1 MVALWALTFS
11 TVERMTNEAM
21 ARAVDVDLAGLA
33 DIHASGGTD
42 ELAQRINDRL
52 SLIGQEGNVP
62 HYLLA
67 REDGS
72 SLAGDLTT
80 WPRLRPQMSEAGE
93 FSLPDGTDIYGRATL
108 LGPNLR
114 LLVAREKADDTA
126 LLRQINIIFL
136 IAGAAFIIAVGLFG
150 AVASNR
156 LSERILRVNAAF
168 KNPVPDQLKLLEAS
182 EDGRDEIGELTA
194 LSSAALLRQARLVET
209 HRQTSDQIAHEIRT
223 PLMHLDT
230 QLLKALKG
238 APHVENASHLIE
250 ARGEIKRL
258 IALLESLLDIAAS
271 RARQGDPHG
280 LKPVDL
286 SEITSRLG
294 DLYAD
299 SAEESGHIFTC
310 DIAPDVSLNGEEIQ
324 LTRLITNLLDNAFKY
339 VPKGGR
345 VSLILKPGPV
355 LTVSD
360 DGPGIAVEDHT
371 RIFDR
376 FQRGK
381 GQAAHSAG
389 AGLGLAL
396 AKAIAERHNLSITL
410 DRTKKGACFV
420 ISGEG

>member
-1 MVALWALTFS
+1 
-11 TVERMTNEAM
+11 MTGEAI

-52 SLIGQEGNVP
+52 ALVGGEGNVP

-67 REDGS
+67 KEDGEA
-72 SLAGDLTT
+72 LAGDIRK
-80 WPRLRPQMSEAGE
+80 WPGLRPQMSQAGE
-93 FSLPDGTDIYGRATL
+93 FTLTDGSSAYGRATL
-108 LGPNLR
+108 LGPDLR
-114 LLVAREKADDTA
+114 LLVARERGDDAA
-126 LLRQINIIFL
+126 LLGQINIVFL
-136 IAGAAFIIAVGLFG
+136 GAGAAFIAAVGLLG
-150 AVASNR
+150 ALASKS
-156 LSERILRVNAAF
+156 LSARIMRVNAAF
-168 KNPVPDQLKLLEAS
+168 KNPREEQLKMLES
-182 EDGRDEIGELTA
+182 DEDGRDEIGELTA
-194 LSSAALLRQARLVET
+194 LSAAALQRQARLVET

-230 QLLKALKG
+230 RLLKALKN
-238 APHVENASHLIE
+238 APHVENATHLIE

-286 SEITSRLG
+286 SEIVSRIG

-299 SAEESGHIFTC
+299 SAEESGHTLTC
-310 DIAPDVSLNGEEIQ
+310 DVAPNVSLDGEEIQ

-339 VPKGGR
+339 VPTGGQVR
-345 VSLILKPGPV
+345 LILKPGPV

-360 DGPGIAVEDHT
+360 DGPGIATEDQA
-371 RIFDR
+371 RIFGR

-381 GQAAHSAG
+381 GQDANSAG
-389 AGLGLAL
+389 SGLGLAL
-396 AKAIAERHNLSITL
+396 AKAIAERHNLTIKL
-410 DRTKKGACFV
+410 DEKQKGACFV
-420 ISGEG
+420 VSGEA